1 MEIKVRKFIDD
12 DLTDIFNVYVDSRK
26 STTFVSSTVTDIKN
40 FKDLLQDEEIQVCEV
55 DGKIAGFISVY
66 PQQSFIHH
74 LYVQSDFQG
83 RGVGRI
89 LLDCIRNKY
98 EKPLSLKCE
107 CCNTEALSFYRK
119 MGWKF
124 FNSGSENDGT
134 EYVLLTL
141 NFD

>member
-1 MEIKVRKFIDD
+1 MKVRKFRDE
-12 DLTDIFNVYVDSRK
+12 DLADIFEIYLSNRELAAFASK
-26 STTFVSSTVTDIKN
+26 PVTDIDS
-40 FKDLLQDEEIQVCEV
+40 FKELLLDEEITLCEV
-55 DGKIAGFISVY
+55 QGTIAGFISVY
-66 PQQSFIHH
+66 PQQSFVHH
-74 LYVQSDFQG
+74 LYVHADFQRRGIG
-83 RGVGRI
+83 RTLV
-89 LLDCIRNKY
+89 DSIRNKY

-134 EYVLLTL
+134 EYILLTL